1 MSDHERVGSVGE
13 EAAKLLAALQDWAR
27 ESGSEHVHATAE
39 GLSGLAGSINEH
51 VATGSESCRYC
62 PLCQVISAV
71 RNTRPEV
78 KDHLVVA
85 ASSLAQ
91 ALSAALTPGPNKTD
105 ESRRSDPL
113 EKIDLAADDWDGE

>member
-1 MSDHERVGSVGE
+1 MSDHERVGRVGE
-13 EAAKLLAALQDWAR
+13 EAVKLLGALQDWAR
-27 ESGSEHVHATAE
+27 ESGSEHVHAAAG
-39 GLSGLAGSINEH
+39 GLGGLAGSVNEH

-91 ALSAALTPGPNKTD
+91 AFSAALATNQNQTD
-105 ESRRSDPL
+105 DSRSSHRV
-113 EKIDLAADDWDGE
+113 EKIDLSDDSWDGM

>member
-13 EAAKLLAALQDWAR
+13 EAAKLLGALQDWAR
-27 ESGSEHVHATAE
+27 DRGSEHVHATAE
-39 GLSGLAGSINEH
+39 GLGGLAGSVNDH
-51 VATGSESCRYC
+51 VATGSESCLYC

-85 ASSLAQ
+85 ASSLVQ
-91 ALSAALTPGPNKTD
+91 ALLAALASGQSKTD

-113 EKIDLAADDWDGE
+113 EKIDLAADDWDME